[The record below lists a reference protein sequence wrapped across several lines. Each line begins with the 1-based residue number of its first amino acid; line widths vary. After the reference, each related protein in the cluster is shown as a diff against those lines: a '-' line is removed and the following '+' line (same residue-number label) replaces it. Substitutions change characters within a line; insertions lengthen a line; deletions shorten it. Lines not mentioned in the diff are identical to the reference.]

1 MSDMMTI
8 IATILPIELIVIA
21 AGAYVRQHFPDAFD
35 VYVSVVIIPV
45 ATAVMMFVFN
55 IFIKNILSDEEE

>member
-21 AGAYVRQHFPDAFD
+21 AGSYVRQHFPDAFD
-35 VYVSVVIIPV
+35 IYVSMVVIPI
-45 ATAVMMFVFN
+45 ATAVVLFAYN
-55 IFIKNILSDEEE
+55 IFIKNILSEEE